1 MKRLIFTLLLPLT
14 FIISSCNSDDG
25 PGISEE
31 QRQLIMGDDGEGIR
45 LLGLQTPI
53 VVERDDVH
61 SWRHVWGDLDL
72 NGVEDVVVRAYQDF
86 SGNKGLVI
94 STPNSAVTAQ
104 VMVDAN
110 GLVVPLNSGD
120 IVKFDEGT

>member
-61 SWRHVWGDLDL
+61 S
-72 NGVEDVVVRAYQDF
+72 
-86 SGNKGLVI
+86 
-94 STPNSAVTAQ
+94 
-104 VMVDAN
+104 
-110 GLVVPLNSGD
+110 
-120 IVKFDEGT
+120 